1 MSAVLSA
8 DVSRVASIAR
18 IKERVHEPR
27 DFPRST
33 ATPKLPISIP
43 EEILDYYAFVFCQFG
58 FGKMNMTFEQFLL
71 VASAVSSAGLHA
83 EYE

>member
-1 MSAVLSA
+1 M
-8 DVSRVASIAR
+8 
-18 IKERVHEPR
+18 HEPPA
-27 DFPRST
+27 FPCST

-58 FGKMNMTFEQFLL
+58 FGQMNMTFEQFLL

>member
-8 DVSRVASIAR
+8 DLSRVASVTRVAAR
-18 IKERVHEPR
+18 LHEPPA
-27 DFPRST
+27 FPCST
-33 ATPKLPISIP
+33 AIPKLPISIP

-58 FGKMNMTFEQFLL
+58 FGQMNMTFEQFLL

>member
-8 DVSRVASIAR
+8 DLSRVASVTRVKAR
-18 IKERVHEPR
+18 LHEPPE
-27 DFPRST
+27 FPCST
-33 ATPKLPISIP
+33 AIPKLPISIP

-71 VASAVSSAGLHA
+71 VATAVSSAGLHA

>member
-8 DVSRVASIAR
+8 GASRAASITKNR
-18 IKERVHEPR
+18 ERLREPR
-27 DFPRST
+27 DFPCST

-43 EEILDYYAFVFCQFG
+43 EELLDYYAFVFCQFG

-71 VASAVSSAGLHA
+71 VASAVSSAGLHV

>member
-1 MSAVLSA
+1 M
-8 DVSRVASIAR
+8 
-18 IKERVHEPR
+18 HEPP
-27 DFPRST
+27 DFPTST
-33 ATPKLPISIP
+33 AIPKLPISIP

-71 VASAVSSAGLHA
+71 VATAVSSAGLHA

>member
-8 DVSRVASIAR
+8 DFSRVGSITRRKAR
-18 IKERVHEPR
+18 LHEPR
-27 DFPRST
+27 EFPCSSAVPR
-33 ATPKLPISIP
+33 LPISIP

-58 FGKMNMTFEQFLL
+58 FGQLNMTFKQFLL
-71 VASAVSSAGLHA
+71 VASVVRSAGLNA

>member
-8 DVSRVASIAR
+8 DLSRVASVTRVTAR
-18 IKERVHEPR
+18 LHEPPE
-27 DFPRST
+27 FPCS
-33 ATPKLPISIP
+33 AAIPKLPISIP

-58 FGKMNMTFEQFLL
+58 FGQMNMTFEQFLL
-71 VASAVSSAGLHA
+71 VASAVSSAGLHV

>member
-8 DVSRVASIAR
+8 DLSRVASVTRVKAR
-18 IKERVHEPR
+18 LHEPP
-27 DFPRST
+27 DFPSST
-33 ATPKLPISIP
+33 AIPKLPISIP

-71 VASAVSSAGLHA
+71 VATAVSSAGLHT